1 MQVVSKI
8 VKIENNH
15 APTVEYFEK
24 MFTKLNLTLPVVTL
38 VGFGVLNESLIIFS
52 FLHLGNF
59 VRYSSSPSS

>member
-24 MFTKLNLTLPVVTL
+24 MFTKLNLTLPVVTF
-38 VGFGVLNESLIIFS
+38 VGFGVLKSLIII
-52 FLHLGNF
+52 
-59 VRYSSSPSS
+59 SPLTAR